1 MNNGKV
7 LKHFTIVGLGTLLNL
22 LLGLFTTPLITRM
35 VDPIEYGQLSIFIMY
50 SNIAVMVLCIGLDQA
65 LVRFY
70 YENDTIEYKRELLF
84 KCIKY
89 PVVISCLISVI
100 IALTSYLNVIN
111 YEFSTFIMILLC
123 IYSIT
128 ELLYRFS
135 ILLVRLNYKSKLFS
149 SLNILKKLIY
159 VIIALILLTVI
170 NDFDI
175 YILTI
180 STFVAAFLCM
190 IISVIAQSNNWNF
203 RFIKTELVDER
214 KLYKYAYPFI
224 LTSGITTLFQAI
236 DKIFLNYFC
245 SYTEVGIYSSTMTL
259 VHVFAIIQTTFN
271 TLWSPMSIEHY
282 TKKPNDKEYYKKANH
297 LITCIMF
304 FLGISLILCK
314 DLFAYLLGEKYRE
327 AAYILPF
334 LIFNPIMY
342 TISETTVMGLVFK
355 KKSNVQIFV
364 ALGACITNIVGNY
377 FLVPL
382 LGPKG
387 AAISTGISYIVF
399 FSIRTFLSNRYYYIN
414 FELKKFY
421 ILTAIVSL
429 FALYN
434 TFFKFSAYTILGY
447 IVCLF
452 VLICFYKKTI
462 LWIID
467 YLENMLKHSLRS
479 KE

>member
-467 YLENMLKHSLRS
+467 YLESMLKHSLRS